1 AKELEKMGA
10 HTLALKDMSGLC
22 HPRAAYKLVKALRSE
37 ISIPVHFH
45 THDSSGIASASIVKA
60 AEAGVDIVDLSIAS
74 LSGLTAQPNLNSIV
88 KAFAGDKRDTQLDQG
103 YLDEL
108 SIYWE
113 AVRQF
118 YEPFDTSPKFGS
130 AEVYKHEM
138 PGGQYTNLREQAS
151 ALGLGARWPE
161 VVRYYEEVNQILG
174 DIVKVTPS
182 SKVVGELA
190 IFLLTK
196 GVEPKDLVN
205 LAPGTS
211 FPESVIDMLSGGLG
225 QPKGGW
231 PKKVQ
236 KVILGDR
243 SPHKGRPGAR
253 AEKLDLDLAREEV
266 SSITGRPSTDDELYE
281 YLMYPQ
287 VFKDFVSFLNE
298 YGQASV
304 LPTPTFFYGLQ
315 PGEEIS
321 VEIEEGKTLI
331 LKLIYVSEPNKD
343 GERSLTFELNGRARE
358 CVIKDKSV
366 TTETKRRAKANSA
379 DLKQVG
385 APIPA
390 MISTVSVT
398 VGHQVK
404 KGEKLAILEAMKMQT
419 TVYAQCDGVVDS
431 IAVQTGDQVESKDL
445 LVTLR

>member
-1 AKELEKMGA
+1 
-10 HTLALKDMSGLC
+10 
-22 HPRAAYKLVKALRSE
+22 
-37 ISIPVHFH
+37 
-45 THDSSGIASASIVKA
+45 
-60 AEAGVDIVDLSIAS
+60 
-74 LSGLTAQPNLNSIV
+74 
-88 KAFAGDKRDTQLDQG
+88 
-103 YLDEL
+103 
-108 SIYWE
+108 
-113 AVRQF
+113 
-118 YEPFDTSPKFGS
+118 
-130 AEVYKHEM
+130 M

-236 KVILGDR
+236 KVILGDHA
-243 SPHKGRPGAR
+243 PHKGRPGAR

-390 MISTVSVT
+390 MISAVSVT

>member
-1 AKELEKMGA
+1 
-10 HTLALKDMSGLC
+10 
-22 HPRAAYKLVKALRSE
+22 
-37 ISIPVHFH
+37 
-45 THDSSGIASASIVKA
+45 
-60 AEAGVDIVDLSIAS
+60 
-74 LSGLTAQPNLNSIV
+74 
-88 KAFAGDKRDTQLDQG
+88 AFAGDRRDTQLDQT

-151 ALGLGARWPE
+151 SLGLGARWPE

-190 IFLLTK
+190 MFLLTK

-211 FPESVIDMLSGGLG
+211 FPESVMDMLSGGLG

-231 PKKVQ
+231 PKKIQ

-243 SPHKGRPGAR
+243 APSKGRPGAR
-253 AEKLDLDLAREEV
+253 AEKLDLDQARKEV
-266 SSITGRPSTDDELYE
+266 SSITRRASTDDELYE

-287 VFKDFVSFLNE
+287 VFKDYVSFVNE
-298 YGQASV
+298 YGKAAV

-331 LKLIYVSEPNKD
+331 VKLIYVSDPNEN
-343 GERSLTFELNGRARE
+343 GECILTFELNGRARE
-358 CVIKDKSV
+358 CVIADKSAK
-366 TTETKRRAKANSA
+366 TETKLRAKANSA
-379 DLKQVG
+379 DPKQVG

-390 MISTVSVT
+390 MISSVSVT
-398 VGHQVK
+398 VGQKIK
-404 KGEKLAILEAMKMQT
+404 KGAKLAILEAMKMQT
-419 TVYAQCDGVVDS
+419 TVYSQCDGVIDN